1 MRKELLKSIKRIVI
15 KIGSGVLTG
24 QGSGLDDALMARLA
38 EQVARLRQDGR
49 EVVIVSSGAIAAG
62 RKELGLE
69 ERPRTIPQKQATA
82 AVGQSR
88 LMHAYENAFD
98 PHGFTVAQLLLTRED
113 LANRHRFL
121 NARATINTLLGYG
134 VIPVINENDTVA
146 VDEIKFG
153 DNDNLSALVTNLAD
167 ADLLMILTDIDGFF
181 DADPRSNPDAR
192 LITMVKKI
200 TREVEL
206 AAGGTGSSVG
216 TGGMA
221 TKVAAAKRAGQYGVP
236 TFMLNGQR
244 PELIAQALAGE
255 EVGTLFLPEV
265 KSLTSRKHWIAHTL
279 RPAGRIIVDD
289 GARSALAGHGRSLL
303 PSGIVRVEGS
313 FDRGACVRVCG
324 PDDIEFCRG
333 IVDYSSVEIL
343 AILGHRSN
351 EIEEI
356 LGYRY
361 SDEIIHRDN
370 LVVVL

>member
-1 MRKELLKSIKRIVI
+1 MGNEFLKSVRRIVI
-15 KIGSGVLTG
+15 KIGSGVLAG
-24 QGSGLDDALMARLA
+24 QASGLDDAVMAGLA
-38 EQVARLRQDGR
+38 GEVARLRHDGR

-62 RKELGLE
+62 RRKLGLE

-98 PHGFTVAQLLLTRED
+98 PHGFTVAQLLLTRDD

-121 NARATINTLLGYG
+121 NARATIHTLLGYG
-134 VIPVINENDTVA
+134 VIPIINENDTVA

-167 ADLLMILTDIDGFF
+167 AQLLMILTDIDGFY
-181 DADPRSNPDAR
+181 DADPRSKPDAR
-192 LITMVKKI
+192 LIHLVRKI
-200 TREVEL
+200 TKEVEH
-206 AAGGTGSSVG
+206 AAGGTGSNLG

-236 TFMLNGQR
+236 TFMLNGKR
-244 PELIAQALAGE
+244 PELIARALAGE
-255 EVGTLFLPEV
+255 EVGTLFLPSG

-289 GARSALAGHGRSLL
+289 GARGALADHGRSLL
-303 PSGIVRVEGS
+303 PSGIIRVEGS
-313 FDRGACVRVCG
+313 FHRGACVRVCG
-324 PDDIEFCRG
+324 ADELEFCRG
-333 IVDYSSVEIL
+333 IVDYSSAEIQI
-343 AILGHRSN
+343 ILGHRSS

-361 SDEIIHRDN
+361 TDEIIHRDN
-370 LVVVL
+370 LVVP